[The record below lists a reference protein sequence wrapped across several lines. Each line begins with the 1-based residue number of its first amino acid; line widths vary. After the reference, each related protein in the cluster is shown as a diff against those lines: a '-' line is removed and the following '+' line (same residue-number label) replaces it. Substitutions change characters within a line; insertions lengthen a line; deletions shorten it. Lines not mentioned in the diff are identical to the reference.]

1 MSSLASL
8 SVLVPI
14 YNERATIE
22 KLLNQVVAVQTGL
35 TVEVLAC
42 DDGST
47 DGTREILSRLSLPG
61 LKVIFMDDN
70 VGRGGVIKHLWS
82 MATGDVIVH
91 QDADLEYDPQDY
103 IPMLAP
109 LLSDRA
115 DVVYGS
121 RFKGS
126 IEGMRFLNRM
136 GNLTMTGAARAL
148 YGVNV
153 SDLMTCYKMYKS
165 SLVKGIHIAANGF
178 DFEAE
183 FTARLAQRGARF
195 AEVPVSFSGRT
206 FEEGKKIRAW
216 HGIEALL
223 VLLKFRLLPMEMMLR
238 PRAGGAACPAPPIPV
253 VAKRILDDDEESELD
268 AALA

>member
-1 MSSLASL
+1 MRSTASL

-14 YNERATIE
+14 FNERATIE
-22 KLLNQVVAVQTGL
+22 RLLNQVIQVKTAL

-47 DGTREILSRLSLPG
+47 DGTREILSKLALPG
-61 LKVIFMDDN
+61 LKVIFMDEN
-70 VGRGGVIKHLWS
+70 VGRGGVIKHLWKI
-82 MATGDVIVH
+82 ANGDVIVH

-103 IPMLAP
+103 IPMLEP
-109 LLSDRA
+109 LVADRA

-126 IEGMRFLNRM
+126 IEGMRFLNRI
-136 GNLTMTGAARAL
+136 GNLTMTGAARLL

-153 SDLMTCYKMYKS
+153 SDLMTCYKMYRAP
-165 SLVKGIHIAANGF
+165 LIKGLHIEANGF

-206 FEEGKKIRAW
+206 FAEGKKIRAFDAVRVMRELIRCKVTGEPAAGRA
-216 HGIEALL
+216 HG
-223 VLLKFRLLPMEMMLR
+223 
-238 PRAGGAACPAPPIPV
+238 
-253 VAKRILDDDEESELD
+253 
-268 AALA
+268 

>member
-1 MSSLASL
+1 MRSVASL

-22 KLLNQVVAVQTGL
+22 RLLNEVVAVRTGL

-47 DGTREILSRLSLPG
+47 DGTRDILSKLSLPG
-61 LKVIFMDDN
+61 VKVIFMDEN

-82 MATGDVIVH
+82 IATGDVIVH

-103 IPMLAP
+103 IPMLEP
-109 LLSDRA
+109 LLADRA

-136 GNLTMTGAARAL
+136 GNLTMTAAARLL
-148 YGVNV
+148 YGVKV
-153 SDLMTCYKMYKS
+153 SDLMTCYKMYRS
-165 SLVKGIHIAANGF
+165 SLVNGPPSPKAPAGQALHIEANGF

-206 FEEGKKIRAW
+206 FEEGKKIRAFDAVRVMRELLRCKVQGEKAA
-216 HGIEALL
+216 HG
-223 VLLKFRLLPMEMMLR
+223 
-238 PRAGGAACPAPPIPV
+238 
-253 VAKRILDDDEESELD
+253 
-268 AALA
+268 

>member
-1 MSSLASL
+1 VIRPASL
-8 SVLVPI
+8 SVLVPC

-22 KLLNQVVAVQTGL
+22 RLLNAVVAVKTGL
-35 TVEVLAC
+35 TVEVLVG
-42 DDGST
+42 DDGSS
-47 DGTREILSRLSLPG
+47 DGTREILAKLSLPG
-61 LKVIFMDDN
+61 LKVILMPDN
-70 VGRGGVIKHLWS
+70 VGRGGVIKHLWTL
-82 MATGDVIVH
+82 ATGDIVVH

-109 LLSDRA
+109 LLDGRA

-126 IEGMRFLNRM
+126 IEGMRWLNRM

-148 YGVNV
+148 YGVQM
-153 SDLMTCYKMYKS
+153 SDLMTCYKMYRTS
-165 SLVKGIHIAANGF
+165 FVKGITIDANGF

-206 FEEGKKIRAW
+206 FEEGKKIRAFDAVRVMRELIRCKLT
-216 HGIEALL
+216 GEA
-223 VLLKFRLLPMEMMLR
+223 R
-238 PRAGGAACPAPPIPV
+238 G
-253 VAKRILDDDEESELD
+253 
-268 AALA
+268 

>member
-1 MSSLASL
+1 MIRPASL
-8 SVLVPI
+8 SVLVPC

-22 KLLNQVVAVQTGL
+22 RLLNAVVAVETGL
-35 TVEVLAC
+35 TLEVLVG
-42 DDGST
+42 DDGSS
-47 DGTREILSRLSLPG
+47 DGTREILAALSLPG
-61 LKVIFMDDN
+61 VKVILMPDN
-70 VGRGGVIKHLWS
+70 VGRGGVIKHLWTL
-82 MATGDVIVH
+82 ATGDIVVH

-109 LLSDRA
+109 LLEGRA

-126 IEGMRFLNRM
+126 IEGMRWLNRM

-148 YGVNV
+148 YGVQV
-153 SDLMTCYKMYKS
+153 SDLMTCYKMYRTEF
-165 SLVKGIHIAANGF
+165 VKGITIDANGF

-206 FEEGKKIRAW
+206 FEEGKKIRAFDAVRVMRELIRCKVT
-216 HGIEALL
+216 GE
-223 VLLKFRLLPMEMMLR
+223 
-238 PRAGGAACPAPPIPV
+238 PRG
-253 VAKRILDDDEESELD
+253 
-268 AALA
+268 

>member
-1 MSSLASL
+1 MRSAASL

-14 YNERATIE
+14 FNERATIE
-22 KLLNQVVAVQTGL
+22 RLLSRVVAVETGL

-47 DGTREILSRLSLPG
+47 DGTRELLSKLSLPG
-61 LKVIFMDDN
+61 VKVIFLDDN

-82 MATGDVIVH
+82 IATGDLIVH
-91 QDADLEYDPQDY
+91 QDADLEYDPEDY
-103 IPMLAP
+103 IPMLEP
-109 LLSDRA
+109 LLADRA

-126 IEGMRFLNRM
+126 IEGMRWLNRV
-136 GNLTMTGAARAL
+136 GNLAMTGATRAL

-153 SDLMTCYKMYKS
+153 SDLMTCYKMYRS
-165 SLVKGIHIAANGF
+165 SLIKGLTIEANGF

-195 AEVPVSFSGRT
+195 GEVPVRFSGRT
-206 FEEGKKIRAW
+206 VEEGKKIRAIDAVRVMRELIRCRVS
-216 HGIEALL
+216 GP
-223 VLLKFRLLPMEMMLR
+223 RLRRRRLN
-238 PRAGGAACPAPPIPV
+238 G
-253 VAKRILDDDEESELD
+253 
-268 AALA
+268 